1 MDFRYECKSLHFV
14 QYFSTSY
21 FVNVDQVGWGIAWF
35 INDSLVPEL
44 VVERGKTYTFIVEG
58 GNNPSDT
65 ANYHPLYITG
75 SAIGGRL
82 LNTAAEQNVSEYC

>member
-1 MDFRYECKSLHFV
+1 M
-14 QYFSTSY
+14 
-21 FVNVDQVGWGIAWF
+21 
-35 INDSLVPEL
+35 PEL

-82 LNTAAEQNVSEYC
+82 LNTAAEQNVSEYF